1 MITKKIAV
9 ISILLVMLWFSGTAG
24 YQLIE
29 GWDFL
34 DAVYMTAISL
44 TTVGFKEVHPLS
56 QQGKIFTIFLIT
68 LGVGLFFYAVGSIAE
83 GLIEGHIR
91 GLIGRRRMQKKISKL
106 EKHYI
111 VCGYGRLGKV
121 ICSELKV
128 RRQPLVVIDNK
139 QSSVQKAEKNGLLWI
154 LGDATVDEVLINAGI
169 KRAKGLISVLNTDAA
184 NIYITI
190 SAKFL
195 NPHLTIVTRA
205 ENENAEKKMFQ
216 VGATKVISPYK
227 IGASRMALAV
237 LKPTLTEFLDLAS
250 HSVGFDLDIE
260 QIEIGPGS
268 ELDGKALKDIS
279 LRERT
284 GVMVIAIKERGKEM
298 SLQLRPDKP
307 LKAGDIIVALGSRGG
322 IRKVLEMAGQKPL
335 ELEEI

>member
-1 MITKKIAV
+1 MITKKIAI
-9 ISILLVMLWFSGTAG
+9 ISILLVMLWATGTAG

-29 GWDFL
+29 GWSFL
-34 DAVYMTAISL
+34 DSVYMTAISL
-44 TTVGFKEVHPLS
+44 TTVGFKEVHPLDYP
-56 QQGKIFTIFLIT
+56 GKVFTIFLIT
-68 LGVGLFFYAVGSIAE
+68 LGVGLFFYAVGTMAE
-83 GLIEGHIR
+83 SLIEGHIK
-91 GLIGRRRMQKKISKL
+91 GLIDRRRMLKKISRL
-106 EKHYI
+106 EQHYI
-111 VCGYGRLGKV
+111 VCGYGRLGRV
-121 ICSELKV
+121 ICSELQV
-128 RRQPLVVIDNK
+128 RQKPLVVIDNE
-139 QSSVQKAEKNGLLWI
+139 QSSVERAEKNGLLWL

-169 KRAKGLISVLNTDAA
+169 KRARGLISVLNTDAA

-195 NPHLTIVTRA
+195 SPGVTIVTRA

-260 QIEIGPGS
+260 QIEIAPGS

-284 GVMVIAIKERGKEM
+284 GVTVMAIKERGRDM

-307 LKAGDIIVALGSRGG
+307 LKAGDTIVALGSRDG

-335 ELEEI
+335 LLA